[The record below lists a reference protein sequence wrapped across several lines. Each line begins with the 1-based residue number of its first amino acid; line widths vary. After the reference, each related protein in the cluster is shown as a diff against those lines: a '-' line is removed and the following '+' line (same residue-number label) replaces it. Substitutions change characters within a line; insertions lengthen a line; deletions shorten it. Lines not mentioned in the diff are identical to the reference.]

1 MNKDKYDFVGESFCI
16 NDAAAKATGAMK
28 FASDMNLYR
37 ELHLKLILSGVGHA
51 LIKNIDT
58 SEAERVAGYRACLSY
73 KDYRGKRFNSYRTF
87 PEQPDCPEDR
97 YIFAE
102 RARFVGDI
110 VAVVACETK
119 AAAERAA
126 RLVKVEYEE
135 LPVMPSP
142 AESLREGAFPI
153 HEGGNLIE
161 EFEKVRE
168 GKQFAAGEEE
178 AFSVTTRIRT
188 QKMNHVAME
197 THSYLADWNAQEGIT
212 IWTPSQGIY
221 GIRTV
226 VAEMLGLPYSKVR
239 VVKVPMGGS
248 FGGKQEFIYEP
259 LAAFA
264 ARKLERPVKLHLTRR
279 ESMIATINR
288 TDCDTEITTSFDAGG
303 RIRSCRV
310 DNLIDSGAYCSSGL
324 DFAHAVSGKV
334 PRLYRCPVY
343 EHHGRVCYSNSP
355 IAGGM
360 RGWGSPEIMTAL
372 ELHMDNAAR
381 RLGTDPVELRLKNVV
396 EAGDVDIS
404 NGISLG
410 NAQIKRCLRE
420 GAEAFHWKERFAAPH
435 GAGRFRRGVGIACGA
450 HKNGIFSGSPDL
462 SGMTLSMNEDGTVN
476 LRTSVHDVGCGTVRS
491 MQIILAEVLRMDP
504 ELIFV
509 TEGDTKFTPYDC
521 GTYGSRTTYVAG
533 ACAKETAEKF
543 KKLLLETASKLLGV
557 PAPGLELRDGRVAGE
572 GVSPGGIGY
581 REIATRAINELSTE
595 MIVTNSYKSDSN
607 PGSYAV
613 NFAEAEVDTLTGL
626 VRVTD
631 FLSVNDIGQ
640 AINRQ
645 MVYNQISGGVQMAA
659 GFALCE
665 DLGINSKGVP
675 TKDSLKKYNTLNAAD
690 MPAVKTIL
698 VEEGGDKGPFG
709 AKSIGEI
716 STVPGAAAIVNAV
729 NNALGTAITELP
741 LTPERIVEA
750 FGRRGAAS
758 DADRI

>member
-404 NGISLG
+404 SGISLG

-420 GAEAFHWKERFAAPH
+420 GAEAFHWK
-435 GAGRFRRGVGIACGA
+435 
-450 HKNGIFSGSPDL
+450 
-462 SGMTLSMNEDGTVN
+462 
-476 LRTSVHDVGCGTVRS
+476 
-491 MQIILAEVLRMDP
+491 
-504 ELIFV
+504 
-509 TEGDTKFTPYDC
+509 
-521 GTYGSRTTYVAG
+521 
-533 ACAKETAEKF
+533 
-543 KKLLLETASKLLGV
+543 
-557 PAPGLELRDGRVAGE
+557 
-572 GVSPGGIGY
+572 
-581 REIATRAINELSTE
+581 
-595 MIVTNSYKSDSN
+595 
-607 PGSYAV
+607 
-613 NFAEAEVDTLTGL
+613 
-626 VRVTD
+626 
-631 FLSVNDIGQ
+631 
-640 AINRQ
+640 
-645 MVYNQISGGVQMAA
+645 
-659 GFALCE
+659 
-665 DLGINSKGVP
+665 
-675 TKDSLKKYNTLNAAD
+675 
-690 MPAVKTIL
+690 
-698 VEEGGDKGPFG
+698 
-709 AKSIGEI
+709 
-716 STVPGAAAIVNAV
+716 
-729 NNALGTAITELP
+729 
-741 LTPERIVEA
+741 
-750 FGRRGAAS
+750 
-758 DADRI
+758 

>member
-1 MNKDKYDFVGESFCI
+1 MNKYDFVGESFSI

-28 FASDMNLYR
+28 FASDINLYR
-37 ELHLKLILSGVGHA
+37 ELHLKLILSEAGHA
-51 LIKNIDT
+51 LIKNIDV
-58 SEAERVAGYRACLSY
+58 SEAEKVSGYRAILSY
-73 KDYRGKRFNSYRTF
+73 KDYQGKKFNSYRTF
-87 PEQPDCPEDR
+87 PDQPDCPEDR
-97 YIFAE
+97 YIFADK
-102 RARFVGDI
+102 ARFVGDI
-110 VAVVACETK
+110 IAVVACETK

-135 LPVMPSP
+135 LPVMASP
-142 AESLREGAFPI
+142 AESLRDGAAPI

-161 EFEKVRE
+161 EFERVRE
-168 GKQFAAGEEE
+168 GKQFATGAEE
-178 AFSVTTRIRT
+178 AFRVTTDIRT

-197 THSYLADWNAQEGIT
+197 THSYLADWNAQDGVT
-212 IWTPSQGIY
+212 IWTPTQGIY

-226 VAEMLGLPYSKVR
+226 VADMLDLPYSKVR

-259 LAAFA
+259 LVAFVA
-264 ARKLERPVKLHLTRR
+264 KKLERPVKLHLTRR

-288 TDCDTEITTSFDAGG
+288 TDCATKITTAFDAGG
-303 RIRSCRV
+303 RILSCEV
-310 DNLIDSGAYCSSGL
+310 DNLVDSGAYCSSGL
-324 DFAHAVSGKV
+324 DFAHAVSGKI
-334 PRLYRCPVY
+334 PRLYRCPLY
-343 EHHGRVCYSNSP
+343 RHRGRVCYSNSP

-372 ELHMDNAAR
+372 ELHMDDAAR
-381 RLGTDPVELRLKNVV
+381 KLRTDPVELRLKNVV
-396 EAGDVDIS
+396 EAGDVDIC

-420 GAEAFHWKERFAAPH
+420 GAEAFRWKERFAAPH
-435 GAGRFRRGVGIACGA
+435 GQGRFRRGVGIACGA

-504 ELIFV
+504 DLIFV

-543 KKLLLETASKLLGV
+543 KELMLRTASKLLGI
-557 PAPGLELRDGRVAGE
+557 PASGLTLRDGRVA
-572 GVSPGGIGY
+572 VTDATAGGISY
-581 REIATRAINELSTE
+581 RELAARAINELSTE
-595 MIVTNSYKSDSN
+595 MILTNSYKSDSN

-626 VRVTD
+626 VKITD

-645 MVYNQISGGVQMAA
+645 MVFNQIGGGVQMAA

-675 TKDSLKKYNTLNAAD
+675 TKDSLKKYNTLNAVD
-690 MPAVKTIL
+690 MPAVKAIL

-729 NNALGTAITELP
+729 NNALGTSIRELP

-750 FGRRGAAS
+750 FRLIKG
-758 DADRI
+758 

>member
-1 MNKDKYDFVGESFCI
+1 MNKYDFVGESFSI
-16 NDAAAKATGAMK
+16 NDAAAKATGAIK
-28 FASDMNLYR
+28 FASDINLYR
-37 ELHLKLILSGVGHA
+37 ELHLKLILSEAGHA
-51 LIKNIDT
+51 LIKNIDV
-58 SEAERVAGYRACLSY
+58 SEAEKVGGYRAILSY
-73 KDYRGKRFNSYRTF
+73 KDYRGKKFNSYRTF
-87 PEQPDCPEDR
+87 PDQPDCPEDR
-97 YIFAE
+97 YIFADK
-102 RARFVGDI
+102 ARFVGDI
-110 VAVVACETK
+110 IAVVACETK

-135 LPVMPSP
+135 LPVMASP
-142 AESLREGAFPI
+142 VESLRDGAAPI

-161 EFEKVRE
+161 EFERVRE
-168 GKQFAAGEEE
+168 GKQFATGAEE
-178 AFSVTTRIRT
+178 AFRVTTDIRT

-197 THSYLADWNAQEGIT
+197 THSYLADWNAQDGVT
-212 IWTPSQGIY
+212 IWTPTQGIY

-226 VAEMLGLPYSKVR
+226 VADMLDLPYSKVR

-259 LAAFA
+259 LVAFVA
-264 ARKLERPVKLHLTRR
+264 KKLERPVKLHLTRR

-288 TDCDTEITTSFDAGG
+288 TDCATKITTAFDAGG
-303 RIRSCRV
+303 RILSCEV
-310 DNLIDSGAYCSSGL
+310 DNLVDSGAYCSSGL
-324 DFAHAVSGKV
+324 DFAHAVSGKI
-334 PRLYRCPVY
+334 PRLYRCPLY
-343 EHHGRVCYSNSP
+343 RHRGRVCYSNSP

-372 ELHMDNAAR
+372 ELHMDDAAR
-381 RLGTDPVELRLKNVV
+381 KLRTAPVELRLKNVV
-396 EAGDVDIS
+396 EAGDVDIC

-420 GAEAFHWKERFAAPH
+420 GAEAFRWKERFAAPH
-435 GAGRFRRGVGIACGA
+435 GQGRFRRGVGIACGA

-504 ELIFV
+504 DLIFV

-543 KKLLLETASKLLGV
+543 KELMLRTASKLLGI
-557 PAPGLELRDGRVAGE
+557 PASGLTLRDGRVA
-572 GVSPGGIGY
+572 VTDATAGGISY
-581 REIATRAINELSTE
+581 RELAARAINELSTE
-595 MIVTNSYKSDSN
+595 MILTNSYKSDSN

-626 VRVTD
+626 VKITD

-645 MVYNQISGGVQMAA
+645 MVFNQIGGGVQMAA

-665 DLGINSKGVP
+665 DLGINSKGVS
-675 TKDSLKKYNTLNAAD
+675 TKDSLKKYNTLNAVD
-690 MPAVKTIL
+690 MPAVKAIL

-729 NNALGTAITELP
+729 NNALGTSIRELP

-750 FGRRGAAS
+750 FRLIKG
-758 DADRI
+758 

>member
-1 MNKDKYDFVGESFCI
+1 MNKYDFVGESFSI

-28 FASDMNLYR
+28 FASDINLYR
-37 ELHLKLILSGVGHA
+37 ELHLKLILSEAGHA
-51 LIKNIDT
+51 LIKNIDV
-58 SEAERVAGYRACLSY
+58 SEAEKVGGYRAILSY
-73 KDYRGKRFNSYRTF
+73 KDYRGKKFNSYRTF
-87 PEQPDCPEDR
+87 PDQPYCPEDR
-97 YIFAE
+97 YIFTDK
-102 RARFVGDI
+102 ARFVGDI
-110 VAVVACETK
+110 IAVVACETK

-135 LPVMPSP
+135 LPVMASP
-142 AESLREGAFPI
+142 AESLRDGAAPI

-161 EFEKVRE
+161 EFERVRE
-168 GKQFAAGEEE
+168 GKQFATGTEE
-178 AFSVTTRIRT
+178 AFRVTTDIRT

-197 THSYLADWNAQEGIT
+197 THSYLADWNAQDGVT
-212 IWTPSQGIY
+212 IWTPTQGIY

-226 VAEMLGLPYSKVR
+226 VADMLDLPYSKVR

-259 LAAFA
+259 LVAFVA
-264 ARKLERPVKLHLTRR
+264 KKLERPVKLHLTRR

-288 TDCDTEITTSFDAGG
+288 TDCATKITTAFDAGG
-303 RIRSCRV
+303 RILSCEV
-310 DNLIDSGAYCSSGL
+310 DNLVDSGAYCSSGL
-324 DFAHAVSGKV
+324 DFAHAVSGKI
-334 PRLYRCPVY
+334 PRLYRCPLY
-343 EHHGRVCYSNSP
+343 RHRGRVCYSNSP

-372 ELHMDNAAR
+372 ELHMDDAAR
-381 RLGTDPVELRLKNVV
+381 KLKTDPVELRLKNVV
-396 EAGDVDIS
+396 EAGDVDIC

-410 NAQIKRCLRE
+410 SAQIKRCLRE
-420 GAEAFHWKERFAAPH
+420 GAEAFRWKERFAAPH
-435 GAGRFRRGVGIACGA
+435 GQGRFRRGVGIACGA

-504 ELIFV
+504 DLIFV
-509 TEGDTKFTPYDC
+509 TEGDTRFTPYDC

-533 ACAKETAEKF
+533 ACAKEAAEKF
-543 KKLLLETASKLLGV
+543 KELMLRTASKLLGI
-557 PAPGLELRDGRVAGE
+557 PASSLTLRDGRVA
-572 GVSPGGIGY
+572 VMDATAGGISY
-581 REIATRAINELSTE
+581 RELAARAINELSTE
-595 MIVTNSYKSDSN
+595 MILTNSYKSDSN

-626 VRVTD
+626 VKITD

-645 MVYNQISGGVQMAA
+645 MVFNQIGGGVQMAA

-675 TKDSLKKYNTLNAAD
+675 TKDSLKKYNTLNAVD
-690 MPAVKTIL
+690 IPAVKAIL

-729 NNALGTAITELP
+729 NNALGTSIRELP

-750 FGRRGAAS
+750 FRLIKG
-758 DADRI
+758 

>member
-1 MNKDKYDFVGESFCI
+1 MNKYDFVGESFSI

-28 FASDMNLYR
+28 FASDINLYR
-37 ELHLKLILSGVGHA
+37 ELHLKLILSEAGHA
-51 LIKNIDT
+51 LIKNIDS
-58 SEAERVAGYRACLSY
+58 SEAEKVGGYRAILSY
-73 KDYRGKRFNSYRTF
+73 KDYRGKKFNSYRTF
-87 PEQPDCPEDR
+87 PDQPDCPEDR
-97 YIFAE
+97 YIFTDK
-102 RARFVGDI
+102 ARFVGDI
-110 VAVVACETK
+110 IAVVACETK

-135 LPVMPSP
+135 LPVMASP
-142 AESLREGAFPI
+142 AESLRDGAAPI

-161 EFEKVRE
+161 EFERLRE
-168 GKQFAAGEEE
+168 GKQFATDAEE
-178 AFSVTTRIRT
+178 AFRVTTDIRT

-197 THSYLADWNAQEGIT
+197 THSYLADWNAQDGVT
-212 IWTPSQGIY
+212 IWTPTQGIY

-226 VAEMLGLPYSKVR
+226 VADMLDLPYSKVR

-259 LAAFA
+259 LVAFVA
-264 ARKLERPVKLHLTRR
+264 KKLERPVKLHLTRR

-288 TDCDTEITTSFDAGG
+288 TDCATKITTAFDAGG
-303 RIRSCRV
+303 RILSCEV
-310 DNLIDSGAYCSSGL
+310 DNLVDAGAYCSSGL
-324 DFAHAVSGKV
+324 DFAHAVSGKI
-334 PRLYRCPVY
+334 PRLYRCPLY
-343 EHHGRVCYSNSP
+343 RHRGRVCYSNSP

-372 ELHMDNAAR
+372 ELHMDDAAR
-381 RLGTDPVELRLKNVV
+381 KLRTDPVELRLKNVV
-396 EAGDVDIS
+396 EAGDVDIC

-420 GAEAFHWKERFAAPH
+420 GAEAFRWKERFAAPH
-435 GAGRFRRGVGIACGA
+435 GQGRFRRGVGIACGA

-504 ELIFV
+504 DLIFV

-543 KKLLLETASKLLGV
+543 KELMLRTASKLLGI
-557 PAPGLELRDGRVAGE
+557 PASGLTLRDGRVA
-572 GVSPGGIGY
+572 VTDAAAGGISY
-581 REIATRAINELSTE
+581 RELAARAINELSTE
-595 MIVTNSYKSDSN
+595 MILTNSYRSDSN

-626 VRVTD
+626 VKITD

-645 MVYNQISGGVQMAA
+645 MVFNQIGGGVQMAA

-675 TKDSLKKYNTLNAAD
+675 TKDSLKKYNTLNAVD
-690 MPAVKTIL
+690 MPAVKAIL

-729 NNALGTAITELP
+729 NNALGTSIRELP

-750 FGRRGAAS
+750 FRLIKG
-758 DADRI
+758 

>member
-1 MNKDKYDFVGESFCI
+1 MNKYDFVGESFSI

-28 FASDMNLYR
+28 FASDINLYR
-37 ELHLKLILSGVGHA
+37 ELHLKLILSEAGHA
-51 LIKNIDT
+51 MIKNIDV
-58 SEAERVAGYRACLSY
+58 SEAEKVGGSRAILSY
-73 KDYRGKRFNSYRTF
+73 KDYRGKKFNSYRTF
-87 PEQPDCPEDR
+87 PDQPDCPEDR
-97 YIFAE
+97 YIFADK
-102 RARFVGDI
+102 ARFVGDI
-110 VAVVACETK
+110 IAVVACETK

-135 LPVMPSP
+135 LPVMASP
-142 AESLREGAFPI
+142 VESLRDGAAPI

-161 EFEKVRE
+161 EFERVRE
-168 GKQFAAGEEE
+168 GKQFATGAEE
-178 AFSVTTRIRT
+178 AFRVTTDIRT

-197 THSYLADWNAQEGIT
+197 THSYLADWNAQDGVT
-212 IWTPSQGIY
+212 IWTPTQGIY

-226 VAEMLGLPYSKVR
+226 VADMLDLPYSKVR

-248 FGGKQEFIYEP
+248 FGVKQEFIYEP
-259 LAAFA
+259 LVAFVA
-264 ARKLERPVKLHLTRR
+264 KKLERPVKLHLTRR

-288 TDCDTEITTSFDAGG
+288 TDCATKITTAFDAGG
-303 RIRSCRV
+303 RILSCEV
-310 DNLIDSGAYCSSGL
+310 DNLVDSGAYCSSGL
-324 DFAHAVSGKV
+324 DFAHAVSGKI
-334 PRLYRCPVY
+334 PRLYRCPLY
-343 EHHGRVCYSNSP
+343 RHRGRVCYSNSP

-372 ELHMDNAAR
+372 ELHMDDAAR
-381 RLGTDPVELRLKNVV
+381 KLRTAPVELRLKNVV
-396 EAGDVDIS
+396 EAGDVDIC

-420 GAEAFHWKERFAAPH
+420 GAEAFRWKERFAAPH
-435 GAGRFRRGVGIACGA
+435 GQGRFRRGVGIACGA

-504 ELIFV
+504 DLIFV

-543 KKLLLETASKLLGV
+543 KELMLRTASKLLGI
-557 PAPGLELRDGRVAGE
+557 PASGLTLRDGRVA
-572 GVSPGGIGY
+572 VTDATAGGISY
-581 REIATRAINELSTE
+581 RELAARAINELSTE
-595 MIVTNSYKSDSN
+595 MILTNSYKSDSN

-626 VRVTD
+626 VKITD

-645 MVYNQISGGVQMAA
+645 MVFNQIGGGVQMAA

-665 DLGINSKGVP
+665 DLGINSKGVS
-675 TKDSLKKYNTLNAAD
+675 TKDSLKKYNTLNAVD
-690 MPAVKTIL
+690 MPAVKAIL

-729 NNALGTAITELP
+729 NNALGTSIRELP

-750 FGRRGAAS
+750 FRLIKG
-758 DADRI
+758 

>member
-1 MNKDKYDFVGESFCI
+1 MNKYDFVGESFSI

-28 FASDMNLYR
+28 FASDINLYR
-37 ELHLKLILSGVGHA
+37 ELHLKLILSEAGHA
-51 LIKNIDT
+51 LIKNIDS
-58 SEAERVAGYRACLSY
+58 SEAEKVGGYRAILSY
-73 KDYRGKRFNSYRTF
+73 KDYRGKKFNSYRTF
-87 PEQPDCPEDR
+87 PDQPDCPEDR
-97 YIFAE
+97 YIFTDK
-102 RARFVGDI
+102 ARFVGDI
-110 VAVVACETK
+110 IAVVACETK

-135 LPVMPSP
+135 LPVMASP
-142 AESLREGAFPI
+142 VESLRDGAAPI

-161 EFEKVRE
+161 EFERVRE
-168 GKQFAAGEEE
+168 GKQFATGAEE
-178 AFSVTTRIRT
+178 AFRVTTDIRT

-197 THSYLADWNAQEGIT
+197 THSYLADWNAQDGVT
-212 IWTPSQGIY
+212 ILTPSLGIY

-226 VAEMLGLPYSKVR
+226 VADMLDLPYSKVR

-259 LAAFA
+259 LVAFVA
-264 ARKLERPVKLHLTRR
+264 KKLERPVKLHLTRR

-288 TDCDTEITTSFDAGG
+288 TDCATKITTAFDAGG
-303 RIRSCRV
+303 RILSCEV
-310 DNLIDSGAYCSSGL
+310 DNLVDSGAYCSSGL
-324 DFAHAVSGKV
+324 DFAHAVSGKI
-334 PRLYRCPVY
+334 PRLYRCPLY
-343 EHHGRVCYSNSP
+343 RHRGRVCYSNSP

-372 ELHMDNAAR
+372 ELHMDDAAR
-381 RLGTDPVELRLKNVV
+381 KLRTAPVELRLKNVV
-396 EAGDVDIS
+396 EAGDVDIC

-420 GAEAFHWKERFAAPH
+420 GAEAFRWKERFAAPH
-435 GAGRFRRGVGIACGA
+435 GQGRFRRGVGIACGA

-504 ELIFV
+504 DLIFV

-543 KKLLLETASKLLGV
+543 KELMLRTASKLLGI
-557 PAPGLELRDGRVAGE
+557 PASGLTLRDGRVA
-572 GVSPGGIGY
+572 VTDATAGGISY
-581 REIATRAINELSTE
+581 RELAARAINELSTE
-595 MIVTNSYKSDSN
+595 MILTNSYKSDSN

-626 VRVTD
+626 VKITD

-645 MVYNQISGGVQMAA
+645 MVFNQIGGGVQMAA

-665 DLGINSKGVP
+665 DLGINSKCVS
-675 TKDSLKKYNTLNAAD
+675 TKDSLKKYNTLNAVD
-690 MPAVKTIL
+690 MPAVKAIL

-729 NNALGTAITELP
+729 NNALGTSIRELP

-750 FGRRGAAS
+750 FRLIKG
-758 DADRI
+758 

>member
-1 MNKDKYDFVGESFCI
+1 MNKYDFVGESFSI

-28 FASDMNLYR
+28 FASDINLYR
-37 ELHLKLILSGVGHA
+37 ELHLKLILSEAGHA
-51 LIKNIDT
+51 LIKNIDS
-58 SEAERVAGYRACLSY
+58 SEAEKVGGYRAILSY
-73 KDYRGKRFNSYRTF
+73 KDYRGKKFNSYRTF
-87 PEQPDCPEDR
+87 PDQPDCPEDR
-97 YIFAE
+97 YIFADK
-102 RARFVGDI
+102 ARFVGDI
-110 VAVVACETK
+110 IAVVACETK

-135 LPVMPSP
+135 LPVMASP
-142 AESLREGAFPI
+142 VESLRDGAAPI

-161 EFEKVRE
+161 EFERVRE
-168 GKQFAAGEEE
+168 GKQFATGAEE
-178 AFSVTTRIRT
+178 AFRVTTDIRT

-197 THSYLADWNAQEGIT
+197 THSYLADWNAQDGVT
-212 IWTPSQGIY
+212 ILTPSLGIY

-226 VAEMLGLPYSKVR
+226 VADMLDLPYSKVR

-259 LAAFA
+259 LVAFVA
-264 ARKLERPVKLHLTRR
+264 KKLERPVKLHLTRR

-288 TDCDTEITTSFDAGG
+288 TDCATKITTAFDAGG
-303 RIRSCRV
+303 RILSCEV
-310 DNLIDSGAYCSSGL
+310 DNLVDSGAYCSSGL
-324 DFAHAVSGKV
+324 DFAHAVSGKI
-334 PRLYRCPVY
+334 PRLYRCPLY
-343 EHHGRVCYSNSP
+343 RHRGRVCYSNSP

-372 ELHMDNAAR
+372 ELHMDDAAR
-381 RLGTDPVELRLKNVV
+381 KLRTAPVELRLKNVV
-396 EAGDVDIS
+396 EAGDVDIC

-420 GAEAFHWKERFAAPH
+420 GAEAFRWKERFAAPH
-435 GAGRFRRGVGIACGA
+435 GQGRFRRGVGIACGA

-504 ELIFV
+504 DLIFV

-543 KKLLLETASKLLGV
+543 KELMLRTASKLLGI
-557 PAPGLELRDGRVAGE
+557 PASGLTLRDGRVA
-572 GVSPGGIGY
+572 VTDATAGGISY
-581 REIATRAINELSTE
+581 RELAARAINELSTE
-595 MIVTNSYKSDSN
+595 MILTNSYKSDSN

-626 VRVTD
+626 VKITD

-645 MVYNQISGGVQMAA
+645 MVFNQIGGGVQMAA

-675 TKDSLKKYNTLNAAD
+675 TKDSLKKYNTLNAVD
-690 MPAVKTIL
+690 MPAVKAIL

-729 NNALGTAITELP
+729 NNALGTSIRELP

-750 FGRRGAAS
+750 FRLIKG
-758 DADRI
+758 

>member
-1 MNKDKYDFVGESFCI
+1 MNKYDFVGESFSI

-28 FASDMNLYR
+28 FASDINLYR
-37 ELHLKLILSGVGHA
+37 ELHLKLILSEAGHA
-51 LIKNIDT
+51 LIKNIDS
-58 SEAERVAGYRACLSY
+58 SEAEKVGGYRAILSY
-73 KDYRGKRFNSYRTF
+73 KDYRGKKFNSYRTF
-87 PEQPDCPEDR
+87 PDQPDCPEDR
-97 YIFAE
+97 YIFTDK
-102 RARFVGDI
+102 ARFVGDI
-110 VAVVACETK
+110 IAVVACETK

-135 LPVMPSP
+135 LPVMASP
-142 AESLREGAFPI
+142 AESLRDGAAPI

-161 EFEKVRE
+161 EFERVRE
-168 GKQFAAGEEE
+168 GKQFATGAEE
-178 AFSVTTRIRT
+178 AFRVTTDIRT

-197 THSYLADWNAQEGIT
+197 THSYLADWNAQDGVT
-212 IWTPSQGIY
+212 IWTPTQGIY

-226 VAEMLGLPYSKVR
+226 VADMLDLPYSKVR

-259 LAAFA
+259 LVAFVA
-264 ARKLERPVKLHLTRR
+264 KKLERPVKLHLTRR

-288 TDCDTEITTSFDAGG
+288 TDCATKITTAFDAGG
-303 RIRSCRV
+303 RILSCEV
-310 DNLIDSGAYCSSGL
+310 DNLVDSGAYCSSGL
-324 DFAHAVSGKV
+324 DFAHAVSGKI
-334 PRLYRCPVY
+334 PRLYRCPLY
-343 EHHGRVCYSNSP
+343 RHRGRVCYSNSP

-372 ELHMDNAAR
+372 ELHMDDAAR
-381 RLGTDPVELRLKNVV
+381 KLRTAPVELRLKNVV
-396 EAGDVDIS
+396 EAGDVDIC

-420 GAEAFHWKERFAAPH
+420 GAEAFRWKERFAAPH
-435 GAGRFRRGVGIACGA
+435 GQGRFRRGVGIACGA

-504 ELIFV
+504 DLIFV

-543 KKLLLETASKLLGV
+543 KELMLRTASKLLGI
-557 PAPGLELRDGRVAGE
+557 PASSLTLRDGRVA
-572 GVSPGGIGY
+572 VTDATAGGISY
-581 REIATRAINELSTE
+581 RELAARAINELSTE
-595 MIVTNSYKSDSN
+595 MILTNSYKSDSN

-626 VRVTD
+626 VKITD

-645 MVYNQISGGVQMAA
+645 MVFNQIGGGVQMAA

-665 DLGINSKGVP
+665 DLGINSKGVS
-675 TKDSLKKYNTLNAAD
+675 TKDSLKKYNTLNAVD
-690 MPAVKTIL
+690 MPAVKAIL

-729 NNALGTAITELP
+729 NNALGTSIRELP

-750 FGRRGAAS
+750 FRLIKG
-758 DADRI
+758 

>member
-1 MNKDKYDFVGESFCI
+1 MNKYDFVGESFSI

-28 FASDMNLYR
+28 FASDINLYR
-37 ELHLKLILSGVGHA
+37 ELHLKLILSEAGHA
-51 LIKNIDT
+51 LIKNIDV
-58 SEAERVAGYRACLSY
+58 SEAEKVGGYRAILSY
-73 KDYRGKRFNSYRTF
+73 KDYRGKKFNSYRTF
-87 PEQPDCPEDR
+87 PDQPDCPEDR
-97 YIFAE
+97 YIFADK
-102 RARFVGDI
+102 ARFVGDI
-110 VAVVACETK
+110 IAVVACETK

-135 LPVMPSP
+135 LPVMASP
-142 AESLREGAFPI
+142 VESLRDGAAPI

-161 EFEKVRE
+161 EFERVRE
-168 GKQFAAGEEE
+168 GKQFATGAEE
-178 AFSVTTRIRT
+178 AFRVTTDIRT

-197 THSYLADWNAQEGIT
+197 THSYLADWNAQDGVT
-212 IWTPSQGIY
+212 IWTPTQGIY

-226 VAEMLGLPYSKVR
+226 VADMLDLPYSKVR

-259 LAAFA
+259 LVAFVA
-264 ARKLERPVKLHLTRR
+264 KKLERPVKLHLTRR

-288 TDCDTEITTSFDAGG
+288 TDCATKITTAFDAGG
-303 RIRSCRV
+303 RILSCEV
-310 DNLIDSGAYCSSGL
+310 DNLVDSGAYCSSGL
-324 DFAHAVSGKV
+324 DFAHAVSGKI
-334 PRLYRCPVY
+334 PRLYRCPLY
-343 EHHGRVCYSNSP
+343 RHRGRVCYSNSP

-372 ELHMDNAAR
+372 ELHMDDAAR
-381 RLGTDPVELRLKNVV
+381 KLRTAPVELRLKNVV
-396 EAGDVDIS
+396 EAGDVDIC

-420 GAEAFHWKERFAAPH
+420 GAEAFRWKERFAAPH
-435 GAGRFRRGVGIACGA
+435 GQGRFRRGVGIACGA

-504 ELIFV
+504 DLIFV

-543 KKLLLETASKLLGV
+543 KELMLRTASKLLGI
-557 PAPGLELRDGRVAGE
+557 PASGLTLRDGRVA
-572 GVSPGGIGY
+572 VTDATAGGISY
-581 REIATRAINELSTE
+581 RELAARAINELSTE
-595 MIVTNSYKSDSN
+595 MILTNSYKSDSN

-626 VRVTD
+626 VKITD

-645 MVYNQISGGVQMAA
+645 MVFNQIGGGVQMAA

-665 DLGINSKGVP
+665 DLGINSKGVS
-675 TKDSLKKYNTLNAAD
+675 TKDSLKKYNTLNAVD
-690 MPAVKTIL
+690 MPAVKAIL

-729 NNALGTAITELP
+729 NNALGTSIRELP

-750 FGRRGAAS
+750 FRLIKG
-758 DADRI
+758 

>member
-1 MNKDKYDFVGESFCI
+1 MNKYDFVGESFSI

-28 FASDMNLYR
+28 FASDINLYR
-37 ELHLKLILSGVGHA
+37 ELHLKLILSEAGHA
-51 LIKNIDT
+51 LIKNIDV
-58 SEAERVAGYRACLSY
+58 SEAEKVGGYRAILSY
-73 KDYRGKRFNSYRTF
+73 KDYRGKKFNSYRTF
-87 PEQPDCPEDR
+87 PDQPDCPEDR
-97 YIFAE
+97 YIFADK
-102 RARFVGDI
+102 ARFVGDI
-110 VAVVACETK
+110 IAVVACETK

-135 LPVMPSP
+135 LPVMASP
-142 AESLREGAFPI
+142 VESLRDGAAPI

-161 EFEKVRE
+161 EFERVRE
-168 GKQFAAGEEE
+168 GKQFATGAEE
-178 AFSVTTRIRT
+178 AFRVTTDIRT

-197 THSYLADWNAQEGIT
+197 THSYLADWNAQDGVT
-212 IWTPSQGIY
+212 IWTPTQGIY

-226 VAEMLGLPYSKVR
+226 VADMLDLPYSKVR

-259 LAAFA
+259 LVAFVA
-264 ARKLERPVKLHLTRR
+264 KKLERPVKLHLTRR

-288 TDCDTEITTSFDAGG
+288 TDCATKITTAFDAGG
-303 RIRSCRV
+303 RILSCEV
-310 DNLIDSGAYCSSGL
+310 DNLVDSGAYCSSGL
-324 DFAHAVSGKV
+324 DFAHAVSGKI
-334 PRLYRCPVY
+334 PRLYRCPLY
-343 EHHGRVCYSNSP
+343 RHRGRVCYSNSP

-372 ELHMDNAAR
+372 ELHMDDAAR
-381 RLGTDPVELRLKNVV
+381 KLRTAPVELRLKNVV
-396 EAGDVDIS
+396 EAGDVDIC

-420 GAEAFHWKERFAAPH
+420 GAEACRWKERFAAPH
-435 GAGRFRRGVGIACGA
+435 GQGRFRRGVGIACGA

-504 ELIFV
+504 DLIFV

-543 KKLLLETASKLLGV
+543 KELMLRTASKLLGI
-557 PAPGLELRDGRVAGE
+557 PASGLTLRDGRVA
-572 GVSPGGIGY
+572 VTDATAGGISY
-581 REIATRAINELSTE
+581 RELAARAINELSTE
-595 MIVTNSYKSDSN
+595 MILTNSYKSDSN

-626 VRVTD
+626 VKITD

-645 MVYNQISGGVQMAA
+645 MVFNQIGGGVQMAA

-665 DLGINSKGVP
+665 DLGINSKGVS
-675 TKDSLKKYNTLNAAD
+675 TKDSLKKYNTLNAVD
-690 MPAVKTIL
+690 MPAVKAIL

-729 NNALGTAITELP
+729 NNALGTSIRELP

-750 FGRRGAAS
+750 FRLIKG
-758 DADRI
+758 